1 MNKDKSKQ
9 KESKSVDIN
18 IRKEGNMRSK
28 VTGQSGNR

>member
-1 MNKDKSKQ
+1 MNKDESKQ

-18 IRKEGNMRSK
+18 TGTEGNLRSK